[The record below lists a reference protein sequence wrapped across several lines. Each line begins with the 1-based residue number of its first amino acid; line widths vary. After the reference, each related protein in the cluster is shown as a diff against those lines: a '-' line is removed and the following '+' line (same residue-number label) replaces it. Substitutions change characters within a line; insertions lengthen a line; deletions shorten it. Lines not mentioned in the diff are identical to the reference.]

1 MLDVQTALVYTMI
14 LCSAADS
21 EMNDQEFNKIGVI
34 VRGLP
39 IFEEFDRSA
48 LPRIASSVVDKLNED
63 EGLDRLLD
71 DIHAALPENLLE
83 TAYALACDVVAADG
97 QASQEELRL
106 LELLRYRFE
115 VPRLSAAAIEHGA
128 RARHQRH

>member
-1 MLDVQTALVYTMI
+1 MLDAQTALIYTMI

-21 EMNDQEFNKIGVI
+21 EMNDHEFNKIGVI

-39 IFEEFDRSA
+39 IFEEFDA
-48 LPRIASSVVDKLNED
+48 AMLPRIASGVVDKLNEED
-63 EGLDRLLD
+63 GLDHLLD
-71 DIHAALPENLLE
+71 EIHASLPDNLAE

-106 LELLRYRFE
+106 LEMLRYRLE
-115 VPRLSAAAIEHGA
+115 VGRLSAAAIEHGA
-128 RARHQRH
+128 RVRHQTQ